1 MESLARD
8 EHQWV
13 VQPLIDAGLQLE
25 EIRSLVFGLAFQG
38 VVGEGRGVLAC
49 IRDLVADR
57 PAEVRS
63 AWVEV
68 VHRLFQL
75 EPPT

>member
-8 EHQWV
+8 DHQWV
-13 VQPLIDAGLQLE
+13 VQPLLDAGLPLD

-38 VVGEGRGVLAC
+38 VVSEGREVLAC

-57 PAEVRS
+57 PAEVRA
-63 AWVEV
+63 AWSEV
-68 VHRLFQL
+68 VHRLFLL